1 MEHVHLIGIGGTGLS
16 AIARVL
22 LERGFRVTGSDLNYS
37 PLAEDLDQA
46 GAVVYTGHRAEQ
58 VEGAD
63 IVVRSS
69 AVPDDNVEVQAA
81 LNAGIPVMKRS
92 EFLGR
97 LTRDDKVIAVAGSH
111 GKTTTTAMLAWVL
124 MELDQDPSFIV
135 GGVVKNLHTNARSG
149 KGGLFVIEA
158 DEYDEMFLGLQPD
171 IAVVTNIEY
180 DHPDYF
186 PTPED
191 FKQAFRDFM
200 GNVTDHG
207 AMILCA
213 EDPTA
218 VDLRHE
224 ASIDQDVRFYG
235 FYIPDFHYM
244 ARNLQPQED
253 GCYHF
258 DFYTGDIGVELIEDV
273 HLGIPGEHNVLNALA
288 ALAVVDQLGLSLEKA
303 IHALAAFQGSGRRFD
318 IRGEF
323 SGVAIIDDYAH
334 HPTQI
339 KTAIETAKGR
349 YPEGA
354 LWVIWQPHT
363 FSRTK
368 ALLDGY
374 STAFEGADHVIVT
387 QVYPSR
393 EERPPDFSI
402 SDVVKAIDH
411 PDVRFQAT
419 FDEVENELMPAL
431 APKDVVLILSA
442 GDAIELSAHLSEM
455 LSDKERKRGSQP

>member
-22 LERGFRVTGSDLNYS
+22 LERGYRVTGSDLDYS
-37 PLAEDLDQA
+37 PLAEALDQS
-46 GAVVYTGHRAEQ
+46 GAVVYTGHQAEQ

-81 LNAGIPVMKRS
+81 LKAGIPVMKRS
-92 EFLGR
+92 EFLEP

-149 KGGLFVIEA
+149 EGSLFVIEA
-158 DEYDEMFLGLQPD
+158 DEYDEMFLGLHPE

-186 PTPED
+186 PTPEA

-213 EDPTA
+213 EDPNT

-224 ASIDQDVRFYG
+224 ATMDQEVFFYG
-235 FYIPDFHYM
+235 FHDPNFNYM

-288 ALAVVDQLGLSLEKA
+288 ALAVVDQLGLPLEDAVQSLA
-303 IHALAAFQGSGRRFD
+303 GFQGTGRRFD

-323 SGVAIIDDYAH
+323 SGVVIIDDYAH

-339 KTAIETAKGR
+339 KSAIETAKAR
-349 YPEGA
+349 YSEGA

-363 FSRTK
+363 FTRTT
-368 ALLDGY
+368 ALLEEY
-374 STAFEGADHVIVT
+374 ASAFEGADHVIVT
-387 QVYPSR
+387 DVYPSR

-402 SDVVKAIDH
+402 ADVVDAIDH
-411 PDVRFQAT
+411 PDVRLQAT
-419 FDEVENELMPAL
+419 FDEVEGVLMSTL

-442 GDAIELSAHLSEM
+442 GDAIELSAQLAGT
-455 LSDKERKRGSQP
+455 LSDKVKKER

>member
-1 MEHVHLIGIGGTGLS
+1 
-16 AIARVL
+16 
-22 LERGFRVTGSDLNYS
+22 
-37 PLAEDLDQA
+37 
-46 GAVVYTGHRAEQ
+46 
-58 VEGAD
+58 
-63 IVVRSS
+63 VVRSS
-69 AVPDDNVEVQAA
+69 AVPDENVEVQAA
-81 LNAGIPVMKRS
+81 LHAGIPVLKRS
-92 EFLGR
+92 EFLGQ

-111 GKTTTTAMLAWVL
+111 GKTTTTAILAWVL

-158 DEYDEMFLGLQPD
+158 DEYDEMFLGLHPD

-191 FKQAFRDFM
+191 FKQAFRDFV

-207 AMILCA
+207 VMILCA
-213 EDPTA
+213 EDPST
-218 VDLRHE
+218 VKLRHQ
-224 ASIDQDVRFYG
+224 ASVDQEVYFYG
-235 FYIPDFHYM
+235 FYNPDFNYM
-244 ARNLQPQED
+244 ARNLQPRED

-288 ALAVVDQLGLSLEKA
+288 ALAVVDQLDLPLENS
-303 IHALAAFQGSGRRFD
+303 IQALAAFEGSGRRFE

-323 SGVAIIDDYAH
+323 SGVVIIDDYAH

-339 KTAIETAKGR
+339 KTAIETAGDR
-349 YPEGA
+349 YPDGE

-363 FSRTK
+363 FSRTM

-374 STAFEGADHVIVT
+374 SSAFGGADHVIVT
-387 QVYPSR
+387 EVYPSR
-393 EERPPDFSI
+393 EEQPPGFSI
-402 SDVVKAIDH
+402 SEVVDAIDH
-411 PDVRFQAT
+411 PDVSLQST
-419 FDEVENELMPAL
+419 FEEVEGNLVPKL

-442 GDAIELSAHLSEM
+442 GDAIELSAQLAGTLSNDEK
-455 LSDKERKRGSQP
+455 KER